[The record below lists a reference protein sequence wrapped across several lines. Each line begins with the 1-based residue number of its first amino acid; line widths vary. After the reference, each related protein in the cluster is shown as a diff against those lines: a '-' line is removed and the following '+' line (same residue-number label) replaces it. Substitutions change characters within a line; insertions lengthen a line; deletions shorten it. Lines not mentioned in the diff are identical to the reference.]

1 MSDTFAALCPDG
13 TRQDLGAPASLSLDE
28 VDENWPLVRFLLDDE
43 VYAARYRELVAEI
56 AAGPASVESA
66 TALLDTA
73 TALLTEALTAT
84 GQGETLAGVRAG
96 REQLQAHF
104 EARARAAEEFL
115 TVFED

>member
-1 MSDTFAALCPDG
+1 MGNTLSTRCPYG
-13 TRQDLGAPASLSLDE
+13 LRQDLGAPASLSLDE
-28 VDENWPLVRFLLDDE
+28 VDENWPLVRFLLDDA

-56 AAGPASVESA
+56 AAGAVSLEN
-66 TALLDTA
+66 TTTMLDAA
-73 TALLTEALTAT
+73 TALLTETLTAT

-115 TVFED
+115 AVFED